1 MTASLL
7 EQLADLPKAEVD
19 ALIRAMVPREAQR
32 IRTRLALSRPARTT
46 AARRILAG
54 LAADRRARLWQDPFW
69 RRMGAGGDQG
79 GAASDRPGGADCG
92 RRAQCYG

>member
-19 ALIRAMVPREAQR
+19 ALIRAMAARRSQR
-32 IRTRLALSRPARTT
+32 IRIRLALSRPARTT

-54 LAADRRARLWQDPFW
+54 MAGDGRARLWQDPL
-69 RRMGAGGDQG
+69 RRQMGAGGGQG
-79 GAASDRPGGADCG
+79 GASSDRPGGADCG